1 MENWADGLTS
11 ETLKVFEAIS
21 NLECIKNL
29 YLCGGTAISLQ
40 LLHRKSEDLDFEQ
53 LIAFGEKKDLDIP
66 GICSE
71 LQGLFPNSRREILGN
86 DHILFYLE
94 NNVKLSFF
102 KPANRVPVINK
113 GFVHNNLKTVSKQD
127 LLGMK
132 LYTIC
137 VRNVFRD
144 YYDIFSLLKDG
155 CSLKDGVE
163 YACSFSRHVIHS
175 KQILSTLQMPSL
187 FVIDSQF
194 KQLEPKYDIDGNGI
208 FQFIKDV
215 IIKESQTFKFKP

>member
-1 MENWADGLTS
+1 MENWINGLTA
-11 ETLKVFEAIS
+11 ETRNVFEQVS

-53 LIAFGEKKDLDIP
+53 LVTFGEKKDLDVS

-71 LQGLFPNSRREILGN
+71 LQIKFPNLRREILGY
-86 DHILFYLE
+86 DHFLIYLE

-102 KPANRVPVINK
+102 RPANRVPVLNK

-132 LYTIC
+132 LFTIC

-144 YYDIFSLLKDG
+144 YYDIYSLLKDG
-155 CSLKDGVE
+155 CSLKDGIE
-163 YACSFSRHVIHS
+163 YACNFSRHKIHS
-175 KQILSTLQMPSL
+175 KQILSSLQMPSL
-187 FVIDSQF
+187 FVADSSF
-194 KQLEPKYDIDGNGI
+194 KQLEPVYNVDGNSI
-208 FQFIKDV
+208 SEFIKDV